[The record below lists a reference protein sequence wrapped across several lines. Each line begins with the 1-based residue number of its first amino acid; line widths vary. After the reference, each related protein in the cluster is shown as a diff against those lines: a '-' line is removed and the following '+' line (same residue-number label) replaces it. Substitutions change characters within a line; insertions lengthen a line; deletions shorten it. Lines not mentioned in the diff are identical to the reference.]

1 VETWLTIREAPFQ
14 RFFQRLLQPSPVKWA
29 QADEKGRSAKKEPN
43 MFSKYEESSVAC
55 AIAALAL
62 VFASL
67 SVGAAL
73 SPLIAA

>member
-1 VETWLTIREAPFQ
+1 
-14 RFFQRLLQPSPVKWA
+14 
-29 QADEKGRSAKKEPN
+29 
-43 MFSKYEESSVAC
+43 MFSKYEESGVAC

-67 SVGAAL
+67 RVGATL

>member
-1 VETWLTIREAPFQ
+1 
-14 RFFQRLLQPSPVKWA
+14 
-29 QADEKGRSAKKEPN
+29 

-67 SVGAAL
+67 LVGATL
-73 SPLIAA
+73 SPLIGA